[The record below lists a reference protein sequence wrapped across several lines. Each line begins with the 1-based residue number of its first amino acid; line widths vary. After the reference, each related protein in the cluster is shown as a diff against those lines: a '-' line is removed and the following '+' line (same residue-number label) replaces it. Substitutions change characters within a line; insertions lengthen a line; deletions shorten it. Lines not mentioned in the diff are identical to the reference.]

1 MADNRKKVDQELEE
15 FRRIMVPPSTFE
27 DGFSWVSL
35 FGALFVALLMVPG
48 GVYMGLLAGE
58 GIGPSARWVTVIL
71 FIEVARRAQKHLKR
85 AEIFVLFYMVGA
97 AMALP
102 FSGLLWQQFFA
113 QSDAATAFGI
123 AEHLPSWYAPAL
135 ESESYARRTFL
146 HRDWLPVIGLVVF
159 GTFFGRL
166 SEMIL
171 GYGFFRLA
179 SDIER
184 LPFPM
189 APVGAQG
196 IMALAEDTDEDKNG
210 KKENQWRWRVFA
222 IGGAIGLAFGAV
234 YLLLPT
240 LTGALTGKAIRVIP
254 IPFIDWTTRTKGI
267 LPAVATGISLDLG
280 HFITGMVLPFW
291 AVVGRVSGL
300 LFTFI
305 LNPLLYHVE
314 VLTSWAPGDD
324 TIATMFKNRVDFYFS
339 FSIGISVAIFLG
351 GLAKV
356 INTMAESRR
365 KRREGTL
372 EVLSE
377 EYLKQRGDIP
387 NWIVI
392 ACYLCVTMAYVLLCG
407 WLINWHRGIMIVLC
421 FFGFVYTPLISY
433 VTARLEGIAGMALEI
448 PMIREAC
455 LIFSGYEGV
464 KVWLLPIPKANYGD
478 NEVVFYREC
487 ELTGTKFSSIWKTQ
501 LILTPVI
508 LVSSILYMSYIW
520 SLAPVPS
527 SVYPYAETMW
537 ELGAANS
544 SIMMSSTLGG
554 EYSIF
559 EEAFNLKYLL
569 AGAGGGLLLFGV
581 MSWLQAPIFLT
592 YGVVQG
598 LGETLPHSL
607 ILQILG
613 ACVGRYYFRRKLGLT
628 WRQYVPVLA
637 AGFGCGQG
645 LIATVGVGITFLAK
659 AVISLPY

>member
-1 MADNRKKVDQELEE
+1 MANRAVKLDKELEE
-15 FRRIMVPPSTFE
+15 FRRIMEPPSKFE

-35 FGALFVALLMVPG
+35 LGALFVGLLMVPG

-71 FIEVARRAQKHLKR
+71 FIEVARRAQKDLKK
-85 AEIFVLFYMVGA
+85 AEVFVLFYMVGA

-113 QSDAATAFGI
+113 RSDAAAAYGI
-123 AEHLPSWYAPAL
+123 SDHLPSWFAPGP
-135 ESESYARRTFL
+135 ESDSYVKRTFL
-146 HRDWLPVIGLVVF
+146 HKDWLPVIGLVIF

-166 SEMIL
+166 KAMIL

-196 IMALAEDTDEDKNG
+196 ILALAEDAGKDKEA
-210 KKENQWRWRVFA
+210 KKQNAWRWRVFS

-240 LTGALTGKAIRVIP
+240 LTGALTGRAIRIIP
-254 IPFIDWTTRTKGI
+254 IPFVEWSPKTADI

-291 AVVGRVSGL
+291 AVVGRITGL

-305 LNPLLYHVE
+305 LNPVLYNLD
-314 VLTSWAPGDD
+314 VLRSWVPGDD
-324 TIATMFKNRVDFYFS
+324 TIATTFKNRIDFYFS
-339 FSIGISVAIFLG
+339 FSIGISIAVFLG

-356 INTMAESRR
+356 VSAMRSKAKDADKDVRDVISA
-365 KRREGTL
+365 
-372 EVLSE
+372 
-377 EYLKQRGDIP
+377 EYLKERGDIP
-387 NWIVI
+387 NWVVI
-392 ACYLCVTMAYVLLCG
+392 GFYFLVTITYILLCG
-407 WLINWHRGIMIVLC
+407 WLIDWHRGVMLVLV
-421 FFGFVYTPLISY
+421 FFGFIYTPLISY

-455 LIFSGYEGV
+455 FIFSGYEGV
-464 KVWLLPIPKANYGD
+464 KVWLLPVPKANYGD
-478 NEVVFYREC
+478 NEVVFYRQC

-501 LILTPVI
+501 LILTPLI
-508 LVSSILYMSYIW
+508 IVSSILYMSYIW
-520 SLAPVPS
+520 SLAEVPS
-527 SVYPYAETMW
+527 AVYPYAEKMW
-537 ELGAANS
+537 ELRAANS
-544 SIMMSSTLGG
+544 CIMMSSTLGG

-559 EEAFNLKYLL
+559 EEAFNLKFLL

-598 LGETLPHSL
+598 LGETVPHSL
-607 ILQILG
+607 ILQIAG
-613 ACVGRYYFRRKLGLT
+613 ALVGRYYFHKRMGLT

-645 LIATVGVGITFLAK
+645 LIATVGVGITFLTK
-659 AVISLPY
+659 AVIKMPF